1 MDSKE
6 NLDTMMEA
14 DIRQTLILIIGCI
27 TGESTAVVYSK
38 YIGLFEALTY
48 KLNILPQPTIDM
60 LNKEINYIYTLS
72 DNSSKIERLRNW
84 LYNVFQSQDQVDYF
98 MKHIMPAHINIYFEN
113 ENSNKT
119 CRILSNRI
127 IKECKR
133 LYNNLDEFDIS
144 NLSLTLSTTTCEG
157 LIKILKNLKSIGAV
171 NNDAIPFTYF
181 INNILMK
188 C

>member
-1 MDSKE
+1 
-6 NLDTMMEA
+6 MEA
-14 DIRQTLILIIGCI
+14 DIKQTLVLIIRHI
-27 TGESTAVVYSK
+27 TNESTAVVYSK
-38 YIGLFEALTY
+38 YTSLFEALTY
-48 KLNILPQPTIDM
+48 KLSILSEPTIDM
-60 LNKEINYIYTLS
+60 LNKEINYIYALS
-72 DNSSKIERLRNW
+72 DNFFKIGRLKDW
-84 LYNVFQSQDQVDYF
+84 LYSVFQNQDQVDYF
-98 MKHIMPAHINIYFEN
+98 MKDIMPAHIRISFEN

-133 LYNNLDEFDIS
+133 LYNNLEEFDVA
-144 NLSLTLSTTTCEG
+144 NLSLALSTTTCEG

-181 INNILMK
+181 INNILIK

>member
-1 MDSKE
+1 
-6 NLDTMMEA
+6 MMT
-14 DIRQTLILIIGCI
+14 DNIIQCLILTIGDI
-27 TGESTAVVYSK
+27 TGY
-38 YIGLFEALTY
+38 
-48 KLNILPQPTIDM
+48 N
-60 LNKEINYIYTLS
+60 
-72 DNSSKIERLRNW
+72 
-84 LYNVFQSQDQVDYF
+84 YNVTYAHFYDLIQDMEVKLSVMPPQLLSNIETQICSINTIQNKDIKINSLRGWLIYF
-98 MKHIMPAHINIYFEN
+98 YHNPNIVENIINDIVPDKINIYFED
-113 ENSNKT
+113 ENSDKT

-157 LIKILKNLKSIGAV
+157 MIKILKNLKSIGVV

-181 INNILMK
+181 INDILIK